1 MDWPRR
7 WLARLGKLGIVLVV
21 LAVVLTT
28 GFFASLPEIVR
39 QVVVRQVPKTIGRQI
54 SIEDIDLNL
63 FTGYIAVK
71 KLRLTERDGR
81 AAFVEFERL
90 EARLALWGIVG
101 RNIRVRDF
109 RLVGPVVRIVRGENG
124 ELNFQ
129 DLMPG
134 VEKAD
139 VAREPTK
146 WAFMLDHAAIE
157 RGRLVVEDRAVSPP
171 ADWSIQDLTIE
182 TSGVST
188 RPNSP
193 PGRLRGSLR
202 MGTTALDIRWD
213 KFQQAP
219 VRVEGVVKLTGFDLT
234 RVRPYLPPPIAGAFA
249 SGTLRTELS
258 VAYTRTVEGIQAAQ
272 ASGEAAVESVGL
284 VNAGTKDPLL
294 AMGRLGVG
302 LKRFDLE
309 GRDVTLS
316 SVELTGFDA
325 QIRRDKSGQID
336 LLAPFSKPGGEAPAP
351 KAESAPA
358 PVAPAAAQ
366 GEPAPKPSPKP
377 WPKPWKVRV
386 ERVKIDGAKVAFTDE
401 SVAPAVRFAAVL
413 GTELGVEYVPTAEGV
428 PTVLASGD
436 VTVSNIAL
444 ERPGTK
450 ETLVALA
457 RLGVGLKRFDLAGQE
472 VTLSRVD
479 LAGLEA
485 RLRRDKSGQIDVLA
499 IATGASATGEGR
511 GGAPPPKVEPARA
524 PTAPSTSRR
533 EPAPKPWQVGVE
545 RTRLGAAKVVF
556 TDETVDPAVQLNV
569 SNLNVGVDNLTWP
582 VRGPASLT
590 LSASL
595 PGNGTLKVQGPV
607 TLQPFD
613 AQLTMAIRDA
623 AIEPYQSYMPVPARF
638 SGRFNGDSKN
648 RIAMKDGKTTIAS
661 KGTSWADKFEAK
673 LPGAEAPLITIER
686 MDLVDIDF
694 DWPTKAIVGKAGFK
708 RMSVEIERAED
719 GSFDIVK
726 AFGGPAAP
734 AAPEAK
740 DASAAAA
747 TKPAPP
753 ASAPTSPAAPASG
766 AKPKGL
772 LETMELRFGE
782 IRLEEGSLRFI
793 DRGTEPDFSEDF
805 SKMDLTVTDL
815 GNKPAQ
821 KAKLVFTT
829 VVGGDGGLEIRG
841 DIGAVGAPLYL
852 DLAGEIRDLNLPA
865 VNPYSDKAI
874 AWLIKQG
881 DLKYKFTVKVEND
894 QLTATNQVVVS
905 KLRIAKAKQVD
916 DQVKSRLGLP
926 LGLIVALIKD
936 ANGNIVLNVPISGSL
951 KDPNFDLSDAIW
963 SSIKNVLVNVL
974 ASPFRLIGSLF
985 SKGDKIE
992 EPKVNPVTFPAGSL
1006 VLTPSMEEHLLRV
1019 ADFMRRTPYVTL
1031 TMHPVVA
1038 SADLEALKSTEV
1050 AARLQ
1055 QFAKEKG
1062 ISDPPKILAAYF
1074 KEKMPDEKPPPTV
1087 EEQLKRLRERE
1098 PVPEAKVKEMR
1109 EQRVAVTKERLV
1121 KKEGIQDKRL
1131 IPGEAD
1137 KPPAGSTEGMVEFT
1151 VGGSEE

>member
-1 MDWPRR
+1 MDWLRR
-7 WLARLGKLGIVLVV
+7 WFARLGKLGLVLVV
-21 LAVVLTT
+21 VAVVLITS
-28 GFFASLPEIVR
+28 FFASLPEIVR

-63 FTGYIAVK
+63 FTGYMAVK

-81 AAFVEFERL
+81 QTFVEFERL
-90 EARLALWGIVG
+90 EARLALWGLVG
-101 RNIRVRDF
+101 RNIRVREF
-109 RLVGPVVRIVRGENG
+109 RLVGPAVRIVRGQNG

-134 VEKAD
+134 VQKAD

-146 WAFMLDHAAIE
+146 WALTLDHGAIE
-157 RGRLVVEDRAVSPP
+157 RGRLIIEDRAVSPA
-171 ADWSIQDLTIE
+171 ADWSIQDLAIE

-193 PGRLRGSLR
+193 PGRLKASLR
-202 MGTTALDIRWD
+202 MGTAALDFRWD

-219 VRVEGVVKLTGFDLT
+219 VRVEGVIKLTGLDLT
-234 RVRPYLPPPIAGAFA
+234 RARPYLPPSLADAFA
-249 SGTLRTELS
+249 SGTFRTDLK
-258 VAYTRTVEGIQAAQ
+258 VAYTRTTEGLQSAQ

-284 VNAGTKDPLL
+284 VRAGTKDSML
-294 AMGRLGVG
+294 ATARLGVG
-302 LKRFDLE
+302 IKGFDLE
-309 GRDVTLS
+309 GREVTLS

-336 LLAPFSKPGGEAPAP
+336 LLVPFSKPAGEAPP
-351 KAESAPA
+351 PRAEAAPA
-358 PVAPAAAQ
+358 PVPAAPPPP
-366 GEPAPKPSPKP
+366 ESV
-377 WPKPWKVRV
+377 PKPWKVRV
-386 ERVKIDGAKVAFTDE
+386 ERVKVDGAKVAVTDE
-401 SVAPAVRFAAVL
+401 SVSPAARFAAEL
-413 GTELGVEYVPTAEGV
+413 GTELAVEYAPTAEGV

-436 VTVSNIAL
+436 VTVSDIVL
-444 ERPGTK
+444 ERAGAK
-450 ETLVALA
+450 AKLVTLS

-479 LAGLEA
+479 LSGLEA
-485 RLRRDKSGQIDVLA
+485 RIRREKTGQIDLLA
-499 IATGASATGEGR
+499 AAGG
-511 GGAPPPKVEPARA
+511 GGAAPSPKVEPVRA
-524 PTAPSTSRR
+524 PPPVSSTSRPG
-533 EPAPKPWQVGVE
+533 PAPKPWQIGVE
-545 RTRLGAAKVVF
+545 RTKISAAKVAF
-556 TDETVDPAVQLNV
+556 TDETVDPAAQLNV
-569 SNLNVGVDNLTWP
+569 SNLDVGVDNVTWP
-582 VRGPASLT
+582 VRGPAALT

-595 PGNGTLKVQGPV
+595 PGNGTLKIQGPV
-607 TLQPFD
+607 RLEPFD
-613 AQLTMAIRDA
+613 AQLAMAIRDA
-623 AIEPYQSYMPVPARF
+623 AIEPYQPYMPVPARF

-648 RIAMKDGKTTIAS
+648 RIAIKDGKTIIAS

-673 LPGAEAPLITIER
+673 MPGAEDPLITIER

-708 RMSVEIERAED
+708 RMSVEIERAQD
-719 GSFDIVK
+719 GSFNIVK

-734 AAPEAK
+734 TVPDPKDAAAP
-740 DASAAAA
+740 AAPKPAPP
-747 TKPAPP
+747 KPAPP
-753 ASAPTSPAAPASG
+753 APAPASTPASPPA

-793 DRGTEPDFSEDF
+793 DRSTEPDFSEDF
-805 SKMDLTVTDL
+805 SKMDLTVTGL
-815 GNKPAQ
+815 GNKPDE

-829 VVGGDGGLEIRG
+829 VVGSDGGLEIRG

-852 DLAGEIRDLNLPA
+852 DLAGEIRDLDLPA

-905 KLRIAKAKQVD
+905 KLRVAKAKQAD

-936 ANGNIVLNVPISGSL
+936 SNGNIVLNVPISGSL
-951 KDPNFDLSDAIW
+951 KDPNFDLSEAIW

-992 EPKVNPVTFPAGSL
+992 EPKVNPVTFPPGSL

-1019 ADFMRRTPYVTL
+1019 ADFMRRTPYITL
-1031 TMHPVVA
+1031 TMHPVVVP
-1038 SADLEALKSTEV
+1038 ADLEAIKSTEV

-1055 QFAKEKG
+1055 LFAKEKG

-1074 KEKMPDEKPPPTV
+1074 KEKIPDEKPPPTV
-1087 EEQLKRLRERE
+1087 EGQLKVLRERE
-1098 PVPEAKVKEMR
+1098 KVPDAKVKEM
-1109 EQRVAVTKERLV
+1109 EDQRVTVTKERLV
-1121 KKEGIQDKRL
+1121 KKEGIQEKRL

-1137 KPPAGSTEGMVEFT
+1137 KPPAGTSEGMVEFT

>member
-1 MDWPRR
+1 
-7 WLARLGKLGIVLVV
+7 
-21 LAVVLTT
+21 
-28 GFFASLPEIVR
+28 
-39 QVVVRQVPKTIGRQI
+39 
-54 SIEDIDLNL
+54 
-63 FTGYIAVK
+63 
-71 KLRLTERDGR
+71 
-81 AAFVEFERL
+81 
-90 EARLALWGIVG
+90 
-101 RNIRVRDF
+101 
-109 RLVGPVVRIVRGENG
+109 
-124 ELNFQ
+124 
-129 DLMPG
+129 MPG

-146 WAFMLDHAAIE
+146 WAFTLDHGAIE
-157 RGRLVVEDRAVSPP
+157 RGRLIIEDRAVSPA
-171 ADWSIQDLTIE
+171 ADWSIQDLAID

-193 PGRLRGSLR
+193 PGRLKASLR
-202 MGTTALDIRWD
+202 MGTAALDFRWD

-219 VRVEGVVKLTGFDLT
+219 VRVEGVIKLTGLDLT
-234 RVRPYLPPPIAGAFA
+234 RARPYLPPPLADAFA
-249 SGTLRTELS
+249 SGTFRTDLK
-258 VAYTRTVEGIQAAQ
+258 VAYTRTTEGLQSAQ
-272 ASGEAAVESVGL
+272 ASGEAALESVGL
-284 VNAGTKDPLL
+284 VKAGTKDSML
-294 AMGRLGVG
+294 ATTRLGVV
-302 LKRFDLE
+302 LKGFDLE
-309 GRDVTLS
+309 GREVTLS
-316 SVELTGFDA
+316 SVELTGFDT

-336 LLAPFSKPGGEAPAP
+336 LLVPFSKLAGEAPPP
-351 KAESAPA
+351 KAEA
-358 PVAPAAAQ
+358 APAAVPSAPPPP
-366 GEPAPKPSPKP
+366 EPS
-377 WPKPWKVRV
+377 PKPWKVRI
-386 ERVKIDGAKVAFTDE
+386 ERVKVDGAKVAVTDE
-401 SVAPAVRFAAVL
+401 SVTPAARFAAVL
-413 GTELGVEYVPTAEGV
+413 GTELVVEYVPTAEGV

-436 VTVSNIAL
+436 VTVTDIVL
-444 ERPGTK
+444 ERPGGK
-450 ETLVALA
+450 DKLVTLA

-479 LAGLEA
+479 LSGLAA
-485 RLRRDKSGQIDVLA
+485 RIRREKSGQIDLVA
-499 IATGASATGEGR
+499 VA
-511 GGAPPPKVEPARA
+511 GGGGTAPPPKVEPVRA
-524 PTAPSTSRR
+524 APVASASRPG
-533 EPAPKPWQVGVE
+533 PAPKPWQIGVE
-545 RTRLGAAKVVF
+545 RTKLGTAKVAF
-556 TDETVDPAVQLNV
+556 TDETVDPPAQLNV
-569 SNLNVGVDNLTWP
+569 GNLEVGVDNVTWP
-582 VRGPASLT
+582 VRGPAALT

-595 PGNGTLKVQGPV
+595 PGNGTLKIQGPV
-607 TLQPFD
+607 RLEPFD
-613 AQLTMAIRDA
+613 AQLAMAIRDA

-648 RIAMKDGKTTIAS
+648 RIAMKNGKTIIAS

-673 LPGAEAPLITIER
+673 LPGAEAPLIAIER

-734 AAPEAK
+734 TVPDAK

-753 ASAPTSPAAPASG
+753 APAPTSPAAPAPA

-793 DRGTEPDFSEDF
+793 DRGTEPAFSEDF

-815 GNKPAQ
+815 GNKPDQ

-852 DLAGEIRDLNLPA
+852 DLAGEIRDLDLPA

-905 KLRIAKAKQVD
+905 KLRIAKAKQAD

-951 KDPNFDLSDAIW
+951 KDPKFDLADTIW

-1019 ADFMRRTPYVTL
+1019 ADFMRRTPYITL
-1031 TMHPVVA
+1031 TMRPVVA
-1038 SADLEALKSTEV
+1038 PADLEALKSTEV

-1137 KPPAGSTEGMVEFT
+1137 KPPAGSPEGMVEFT

>member
-101 RNIRVRDF
+101 HNIRVRDF

-157 RGRLVVEDRAVSPP
+157 RGRLIVEDRAVKPA
-171 ADWSIQDLTIE
+171 ADWSIQDLAIE

-193 PGRLRGSLR
+193 PGRLKVSLR
-202 MGTTALDIRWD
+202 MGTAALEIRWD

-219 VRVEGVVKLTGFDLT
+219 VRVEGSVKLTGFNLT

-249 SGTLRTELS
+249 SGTFRTELS
-258 VAYTRTVEGIQAAQ
+258 VTYTRTVEGIQAAQ

-294 AMGRLGVG
+294 ALGRLGVG

-358 PVAPAAAQ
+358 PVAPPAPQ
-366 GEPAPKPSPKP
+366 VEPA
-377 WPKPWKVRV
+377 PKPWKVRV

-401 SVAPAVRFAAVL
+401 SVAPAVRLAAVL
-413 GTELGVEYVPTAEGV
+413 GTELGVEYTPTAEGV
-428 PTVLASGD
+428 QTVVASGD
-436 VTVSNIAL
+436 VTVSQIAL

-472 VTLSRVD
+472 LTLSRVD
-479 LAGLEA
+479 LSGLEA
-485 RLRRDKSGQIDVLA
+485 RLRRDKSGQIDILA
-499 IATGASATGEGR
+499 IATG
-511 GGAPPPKVEPARA
+511 GGAGAPAPKAEPVRA
-524 PTAPSTSRR
+524 PAVPSTSRR
-533 EPAPKPWQVGVE
+533 EPAPKPWQIGVE
-545 RTRLGAAKVVF
+545 RTRLGAAKAIF
-556 TDETVDPAVQLNV
+556 IDETVDPAVQLNV
-569 SNLNVGVDNLTWP
+569 SNLNVAVDNVTWP
-582 VRGPASLT
+582 VRGPAALT

-648 RIAMKDGKTTIAS
+648 RIAMKGGKTIIAS

-673 LPGAEAPLITIER
+673 LPGAEGPLIAIER

-694 DWPTKAIVGKAGFK
+694 DWPAKAIVGKAGFK
-708 RMSVEIERAED
+708 RMSVEIERAAD

-726 AFGGPAAP
+726 AFGGPVAP
-734 AAPEAK
+734 TVPDPK

-747 TKPAPP
+747 AKPVPPAP
-753 ASAPTSPAAPASG
+753 APTSPAAPA

-793 DRGTEPDFSEDF
+793 DRGTEPAFSEDF

-815 GNKPAQ
+815 GNKPDQ

-852 DLAGEIRDLNLPA
+852 DLAGEIRDLDLPT

-881 DLKYKFTVKVEND
+881 DLKYKFAVKVEND

-905 KLRIAKAKQVD
+905 KLRVAKAKQVD

-926 LGLIVALIKD
+926 LGLLVALIKD
-936 ANGNIVLNVPISGSL
+936 SNDNIVLNVPISGSL
-951 KDPNFDLSDAIW
+951 KDPKFDLSDTIW

-1019 ADFMRRTPYVTL
+1019 ADFLRRTPYVTL
-1031 TMHPVVA
+1031 TMRPVVA
-1038 SADLEALKSTEV
+1038 PADLEALKSTEV

-1074 KEKMPDEKPPPTV
+1074 KEKIPDEKPPPTV
-1087 EEQLKRLRERE
+1087 EEQLKVLRERE
-1098 PVPEAKVKEMR
+1098 KVPESKVKEMQ

-1121 KKEGIQDKRL
+1121 KKEGIQEKRL
-1131 IPGEAD
+1131 IPGEAA
-1137 KPPAGSTEGMVEFT
+1137 KPPAGATEGMVEFT

>member
-21 LAVVLTT
+21 VAIVLITS
-28 GFFASLPEIVR
+28 FFASLPEIVR

-54 SIEDIDLNL
+54 SIEDVDLNL
-63 FTGYIAVK
+63 FTGYMAVK

-81 AAFVEFERL
+81 QTFVEFDRL
-90 EARLALWGIVG
+90 EARLALWGLVG

-109 RLVGPVVRIVRGENG
+109 RLVGPSVRIVRGQNG

-146 WAFMLDHAAIE
+146 WAFILDHGAIE
-157 RGRLVVEDRAVSPP
+157 RGRLIIEDRAVSPA
-171 ADWSIQDLTIE
+171 ADWSIQDLAVE

-193 PGRLRGSLR
+193 PGRLKASLR
-202 MGTTALDIRWD
+202 MGTAALDFRWD

-219 VRVEGVVKLTGFDLT
+219 VRVEGVIKLTGLDLT
-234 RVRPYLPPPIAGAFA
+234 RARPYLPPPLADAFA
-249 SGTLRTELS
+249 SGRFRTDLK
-258 VAYTRTVEGIQAAQ
+258 VAYTRTTEGLQSAQ

-284 VNAGTKDPLL
+284 VKAGTKDSML
-294 AMGRLGVG
+294 ATARLGVG
-302 LKRFDLE
+302 LKGFDLE
-309 GRDVTLS
+309 GREVTLS

-336 LLAPFSKPGGEAPAP
+336 LLVPFSKPAGEAPPP
-351 KAESAPA
+351 KAEAAPA
-358 PVAPAAAQ
+358 PVPPAPPPP
-366 GEPAPKPSPKP
+366 EPAPKS
-377 WPKPWKVRV
+377 WKVRI
-386 ERVKIDGAKVAFTDE
+386 ERVKVDGAKIAVTDE
-401 SVAPAVRFAAVL
+401 SVAPAARFAAVL
-413 GTELGVEYVPTAEGV
+413 GTELVVEYVPTAEGV

-436 VTVSNIAL
+436 VTVSDIVL
-444 ERPGTK
+444 ERPGGK
-450 ETLVALA
+450 DKLVTLA
-457 RLGVGLKRFDLAGQE
+457 RLGLGLKRFDLVGQE

-479 LAGLEA
+479 LSGLEA
-485 RLRRDKSGQIDVLA
+485 RIRREKSGQIDLVA
-499 IATGASATGEGR
+499 VAGGGGA
-511 GGAPPPKVEPARA
+511 APPPKVEPVRA
-524 PTAPSTSRR
+524 PPVASKSRPG
-533 EPAPKPWQVGVE
+533 PAPKPWQIGVE
-545 RTRLGAAKVVF
+545 RTKLSAAKVAF
-556 TDETVDPAVQLNV
+556 TDETVDPAAQLNV
-569 SNLNVGVDNLTWP
+569 NNLEVGVDNVTWP
-582 VRGPASLT
+582 VRGPAALT

-595 PGNGTLKVQGPV
+595 PGNGTLKIQGPV
-607 TLQPFD
+607 RLEPFD
-613 AQLTMAIRDA
+613 AQLAMAIRDA
-623 AIEPYQSYMPVPARF
+623 AIEPYQPYMPVPARF

-648 RIAMKDGKTTIAS
+648 RIAIKDGKTIIAS

-673 LPGAEAPLITIER
+673 MPGAEDPLITIER

-719 GSFDIVK
+719 GSLNIVK

-734 AAPEAK
+734 TVPDPKDAAAP
-740 DASAAAA
+740 AAP
-747 TKPAPP
+747 KPAPP
-753 ASAPTSPAAPASG
+753 APTPAPTAASPPP

-772 LETMELRFGE
+772 LGTMELRFGE

-805 SKMDLTVTDL
+805 SKMDLTVTGL
-815 GNKPAQ
+815 GNKPNE
-821 KAKLVFTT
+821 KAKLVFTS

-852 DLAGEIRDLNLPA
+852 DLAGEIRDLDLPA

-905 KLRIAKAKQVD
+905 KLRVAKAKQVD
-916 DQVKSRLGLP
+916 DQVKARLGLP

-936 ANGNIVLNVPISGSL
+936 SNGNIVLDVPISGSL
-951 KDPNFDLSDAIW
+951 KDPSFDLSDAIW

-1019 ADFMRRTPYVTL
+1019 ADFLRKTPYVTL

-1038 SADLEALKSTEV
+1038 PADLEAIKATEV

-1055 QFAKEKG
+1055 LFAKEKG

-1074 KEKMPDEKPPPTV
+1074 KEKIPDEKPPPTV
-1087 EEQLKRLRERE
+1087 EEQLKILRERE
-1098 PVPEAKVKEMR
+1098 KVPEAKVKEMQD
-1109 EQRVAVTKERLV
+1109 QRVTVTKERLV
-1121 KKEGIQDKRL
+1121 KKEGIQEKRL

-1137 KPPAGSTEGMVEFT
+1137 KPPAGTSEGMVVFT

>member
-1 MDWPRR
+1 MDWLRR

-21 LAVVLTT
+21 LAVVLIT

-39 QVVVRQVPKTIGRQI
+39 QVVVRQVPKAVGRQI

-63 FTGYIAVK
+63 FTGYVAVK

-81 AAFVEFERL
+81 TAFVEFERL

-101 RNIRVRDF
+101 RNFRVRDF
-109 RLVGPVVRIVRGENG
+109 RLVGPMVRIVRGENG
-124 ELNFQ
+124 ELNLQ

-146 WAFMLDHAAIE
+146 WAFVLDHAAIE
-157 RGRLVVEDRAVSPP
+157 RGRLIVEDRTVSPA
-171 ADWSIQDLTIE
+171 ADWSIQDLAIE

-193 PGRLRGSLR
+193 PGRLKGSLR
-202 MGTTALDIRWD
+202 MGTTALEIRWD

-219 VRVEGVVKLTGFDLT
+219 VRVEGGIKLTGLDLT
-234 RVRPYLPPPIAGAFA
+234 RVRPYLPPPLAGAFA
-249 SGTLRTELS
+249 SGTFRTELS
-258 VAYTRTVEGIQAAQ
+258 VSYTRTVEGIQAAK
-272 ASGEAAVESVGL
+272 ASGEAAVENVGL
-284 VNAGTKDPLL
+284 VNATTKDPLL
-294 AMGRLGVG
+294 AVGRLGVG
-302 LKRFDLE
+302 LKGFDLE

-325 QIRRDKSGQID
+325 QVRRDKSGQID
-336 LLAPFSKPGGEAPAP
+336 LLAPFSKPAGEVPPPKAEPAPAP
-351 KAESAPA
+351 AAPMA
-358 PVAPAAAQ
+358 PQSEPAA
-366 GEPAPKPSPKP
+366 
-377 WPKPWKVRV
+377 KPWKVRV

-401 SVAPAVRFAAVL
+401 SVAPAARFAAVL
-413 GTELGVEYVPTAEGV
+413 GTELAVEYAPTAEGV
-428 PTVLASGD
+428 QTVLASGD

-479 LAGLEA
+479 LSGLEA
-485 RLRRDKSGQIDVLA
+485 RLRRDKTGQLDVLA
-499 IATGASATGEGR
+499 IAGGAGTSGEGR
-511 GGAPPPKVEPARA
+511 RGGPPPKVDPARA
-524 PTAPSTSRR
+524 PTVASASRR
-533 EPAPKPWQVGVE
+533 EPAPKLWQIGVE
-545 RTRLGAAKVVF
+545 RTRLGTAKVVF

-569 SNLNVGVDNLTWP
+569 SNLNVGVDNVTWP
-582 VRGPASLT
+582 VRGPAALT

-613 AQLTMAIRDA
+613 VQLTVAIRDA

-638 SGRFNGDSKN
+638 TGRFNGDSKN
-648 RIAMKDGKTTIAS
+648 RIAMKDGKTIIAS

-673 LPGAEAPLITIER
+673 LPGAEDPFITIER

-719 GSFDIVK
+719 GSFNIVK
-726 AFGGPAAP
+726 AFSEPSAPAVPEPKDAAAP
-734 AAPEAK
+734 AAPE
-740 DASAAAA
+740 
-747 TKPAPP
+747 PAPP
-753 ASAPTSPAAPASG
+753 APAPASPAAAPA

-793 DRGTEPDFSEDF
+793 DRSTEPDFSEDF

-815 GNKPAQ
+815 GNKPDQ

-852 DLAGEIRDLNLPA
+852 DLAGEIRDLDLPA

-881 DLKYKFTVKVEND
+881 DLKYKFAVKVEND

-905 KLRIAKAKQVD
+905 KLRVAKAKQMD

-936 ANGNIVLNVPISGSL
+936 SNDNIILNVPISGSL
-951 KDPNFDLSDAIW
+951 KDPKFDLSDVIW

-1038 SADLEALKSTEV
+1038 PADLEEVKSTEV

-1074 KEKMPDEKPPPTV
+1074 KEKIPDEKPPATV
-1087 EEQLKRLRERE
+1087 EDQLKLLRERE
-1098 PVPEAKVKEMR
+1098 PVPEAKVKEME

-1131 IPGEAD
+1131 IPGEAA
-1137 KPPAGSTEGMVEFT
+1137 KSPSGATEGMVEFT

>member
-21 LAVVLTT
+21 LAVLLVTS
-28 GFFASLPEIVR
+28 FFASLPEIVR

-81 AAFVEFERL
+81 TAFVEFERL

-109 RLVGPVVRIVRGENG
+109 RLVGPMVRIVRGEKG

-129 DLMPG
+129 DLLPG

-146 WAFMLDHAAIE
+146 WAFVLDHAAIE
-157 RGRLVVEDRAVSPP
+157 RGRFVVEDRAVSPP
-171 ADWSIQDLTIE
+171 ADWSIQDLGIE

-193 PGRLRGSLR
+193 PGRLKGSLR
-202 MGTTALDIRWD
+202 MGTTALEIRWD

-219 VRVEGVVKLTGFDLT
+219 VRVEGVVKLTAFDLT
-234 RVRPYLPPPIAGAFA
+234 RVRPYLPPPMAGVFA
-249 SGTLRTELS
+249 SGRFRTELS
-258 VAYTRTVEGIQAAQ
+258 VTYTRTVEGIQAAQ

-284 VNAGTKDPLL
+284 VNAETKDPLL

-309 GRDVTLS
+309 AREVTLS
-316 SVELTGFDA
+316 SVELSGFEA
-325 QIRRDKSGQID
+325 QIRRDKSSQID
-336 LLAPFSKPGGEAPAP
+336 LLAPFSKPVGEAPAP
-351 KAESAPA
+351 KAEPAPA
-358 PVAPAAAQ
+358 PVAPAAPQ
-366 GEPAPKPSPKP
+366 GEPT
-377 WPKPWKVRV
+377 PKPWKVRI

-413 GTELGVEYVPTAEGV
+413 GTELGVDYAPTAEGV

-444 ERPGTK
+444 DKPATK

-457 RLGVGLKRFDLAGQE
+457 RLGVGLTRFDLAGQE

-479 LAGLEA
+479 ISGLEA
-485 RLRRDKSGQIDVLA
+485 RLRRDKSGQVDLLA
-499 IATGASATGEGR
+499 IASGGGA
-511 GGAPPPKVEPARA
+511 GAPPPKVEPVRA
-524 PTAPSTSRR
+524 PAASAVSRR
-533 EPAPKPWQVGVE
+533 EPPPKPWQIGVE
-545 RTRLGAAKVVF
+545 RARIGAAKVSF

-569 SNLNVGVDNLTWP
+569 SNLDVGLDNVTWP
-582 VRGPASLT
+582 VRAPAALT

-595 PGNGTLKVQGPV
+595 PGNGTLKIRGPL

-613 AQLTMAIRDA
+613 AQWTMAIRDA

-648 RIAMKDGKTTIAS
+648 RIAIKDGKTIIAS

-673 LPGAEAPLITIER
+673 MPGAQDPLIAIER

-694 DWPTKAIVGKAGFK
+694 DWPAKTIVGKAGFK

-719 GSFDIVK
+719 GSLDIVK

-734 AAPEAK
+734 TVPDPKDAAAP
-740 DASAAAA
+740 AAP
-747 TKPAPP
+747 KPAPP
-753 ASAPTSPAAPASG
+753 ASVPTSSAAPPPAA

-805 SKMDLTVTDL
+805 SKMDLTVTGL
-815 GNKPAQ
+815 GNKPDER
-821 KAKLVFTT
+821 AKLVFTT

-852 DLAGEIRDLNLPA
+852 DLAGEIRDLDLPA

-905 KLRIAKAKQVD
+905 KLRVAKAKQVD
-916 DQVKSRLGLP
+916 DQVKARLGLP

-936 ANGNIVLNVPISGSL
+936 SNGNIVLNVPVSGSL

-1038 SADLEALKSTEV
+1038 PADLEALKSTEV

-1062 ISDPPKILAAYF
+1062 ISDPPKILVAYF
-1074 KEKMPDEKPPPTV
+1074 KDKIPDEKPPPTV
-1087 EEQLKRLRERE
+1087 EQQLKVLRERE
-1098 PVPEAKVKEMR
+1098 KVPDAKVKEMQ
-1109 EQRVAVTKERLV
+1109 EQRVAATKERLV
-1121 KKEGIQDKRL
+1121 KKEGIQEKRL
-1131 IPGEAD
+1131 IPGEAA
-1137 KPPAGSTEGMVEFT
+1137 KPPSGSTEGMVEFT